1 MCTRAHHDRSFGIA
15 RASEMRRGRVALW
28 SSVAL
33 IAGTLP
39 ALAQTV
45 APFQMQD
52 SDLAGFAAGAPVPGP
67 FQMLRSDVTATTS
80 YTGAASAGNAALTTN
95 PSETIVFADTATA
108 GDAAIINNTGG
119 ATRFYDDSTAG
130 AALITNNGTLQFSDR
145 ATAGSG
151 AIVNNSAGAMVF
163 TDQATAG
170 DAALTNNGTLV
181 FRDQTTSGS
190 KTLTNNATGG
200 LHFADTSTTGQ
211 GVFNNGLMV
220 LSDSATATGFST
232 NNLGGKLLL
241 RDQASLGASALT
253 NSGTAVFAGSSTAA
267 SASLVNNATGV
278 MAFIDG
284 ATAAQAVINNGGMLY
299 FQGNSDAGS
308 AVILTQTDATTIFA
322 GNASGAA
329 AELRLDTGGVVDFSS
344 LSGNGTSVG
353 SILGTGTIALGS
365 KQLTVGSN
373 DLDTTV
379 SGLVDGGI
387 AGGTGGSLVKTGA
400 GVLRLDGANTYTGAT
415 IVRSG
420 TLQAANANAF
430 AAQSATS
437 VEAGARLDIA
447 GSDQTIGSLAGA
459 GIVMLATNTL
469 TVGGDNSSTE
479 FSGALTEAGGLT
491 KTGTGT
497 LTLSG
502 ISSHLGT
509 TRVQQ
514 GTLQVDGD
522 IASSALN
529 VTGGTLSGRGTV
541 GTTTI
546 AAGGTI
552 APGPSATLSV
562 AGDLTVATGATY
574 RVDLSGAAS
583 SAVNASGTA
592 SVDGARL
599 ALGSVSAFDPTA
611 NYTILIATGGISGQF
626 DTSGTSYAFIVP
638 ELSYQPDAVLMTLA
652 RNGVAFDDIAATA
665 NQRAVANAVERL
677 GQGNVLYGQVII
689 ADTATALSAFDQ
701 LSGELHASVQ
711 TGLLEQS
718 RMLANTALTRATSLH
733 ARTGPWAQ
741 AWTQAGQL
749 STADVHTLDFNGSGF
764 VAGFDTAIDS
774 RFAVGAFAGAST
786 SRFSLAGLNGSA
798 DATAAHLA
806 VYARFTEGPWRAT
819 AGAAITAGEVRT
831 ARAVRFGSIDDH
843 LTASYGQ
850 RSVQLFGDVAYRLD
864 LDRFTLEPFVAARFV
879 TQDTDGF
886 TEQGGPSALS
896 VAGTNT
902 QSIETTVGLRAS
914 ADLELQRNPVKLTA
928 MAGWRHRF
936 DTDPTSTSMVIS
948 GQGFAITGVN
958 SPSDALVIEAGVS
971 MALNP
976 HVSLGLTYGGEYSDA
991 GLNHSIRLNIAG
1003 RF

>member
-1 MCTRAHHDRSFGIA
+1 MFTPPQHGHLLVGA
-15 RASEMRRGRVALW
+15 RARRLALC

-33 IAGTLP
+33 IAGALP
-39 ALAQTV
+39 AAAQTA
-45 APFQMQD
+45 APFQMRD
-52 SDLAGFAAGAPVPGP
+52 SDLAGFATGAAVPGP
-67 FQMLRSDVTATTS
+67 FQMRRSDVTATTS
-80 YTGAASAGNAALTTN
+80 FTGVDSAGAAALTAN
-95 PSETIVFADTATA
+95 PGETIVFADTATG
-108 GDAAIINNTGG
+108 GDAEIINNSGG
-119 ATRFYDDSTAG
+119 ATRFYDSSTAG
-130 AALITNNGTLQFSDR
+130 AALITNNGTLQFSDN
-145 ATAGSG
+145 ATAGSK

-163 TDQATAG
+163 TDQASAG

-181 FRDQTTSGS
+181 FRDQTSSGS
-190 KTLTNNATGG
+190 KTVTNNATGA

-211 GVFNNGLMV
+211 GVFNNGLML

-232 NNLGGKLLL
+232 NNLGGRLLL

-267 SASLVNNATGV
+267 TANVVNNASGV
-278 MAFIDG
+278 MAFIDS
-284 ATAAQAVINNGGMLY
+284 ASAAQSVINNGGTLY

-344 LSGNGTSVG
+344 LSGSGTSVG

-373 DLDTTV
+373 DLDTTI

-400 GVLRLDGANTYTGAT
+400 GVLRLDGTNSYTGAT

-420 TLQAANANAF
+420 TLQAASANAF
-430 AAQSATS
+430 AAQSATT
-437 VEAGARLDIA
+437 VESGARLDLA
-447 GSDQTIGSLAGA
+447 GSDQTIGSLTGA
-459 GIVMLATNTL
+459 GIVMLGTSTNTL
-469 TVGGDNSSTE
+469 TVGGDNRSSE

-497 LTLSG
+497 LALSG
-502 ISSHLGT
+502 TSSHLGE
-509 TRVQQ
+509 TRVQN

-522 IASSALN
+522 IATSAVN
-529 VTGGTLSGRGTV
+529 VTGGTLSGRGVV
-541 GTTTI
+541 GATTI
-546 AAGGTI
+546 ASGGTI

-562 AGDLTVATGATY
+562 AGDLTLQTGASY
-574 RVDLSGAAS
+574 RVDIAGATS
-583 SAVNASGTA
+583 STLNVAGTA
-592 SVDGARL
+592 TIGGAQL
-599 ALGSVSAFDPTA
+599 KLGSLSAFDPTA
-611 NYTILIATGGISGQF
+611 SYTILIATGGTSGQF
-626 DTSGTSYAFIVP
+626 GSIGADYAFILP
-638 ELSYQPDAVLMTLA
+638 QFAYQPDRVLMTLA
-652 RNGVAFDDIAATA
+652 RNGVAFDDIGITA

-677 GQGNVLYGQVII
+677 GPGNVLYGQIII

-718 RMLANTALTRATSLH
+718 RMIATTALNRAASLH

-741 AWTQAGQL
+741 AWTQAGRL
-749 STADVHTLDFNGSGF
+749 SGSDLHTLDFTGSGF
-764 VAGFDTAIDS
+764 AAGYDAAIDS

-786 SRFSLAGLNGSA
+786 SHLSLGGLSGSA
-798 DATAAHLA
+798 DATAAHVA

-819 AGAAITAGEVRT
+819 AGAAVTAGEVRT
-831 ARAVRFGSIDDH
+831 TRAVRFGTVDDH
-843 LTASYGQ
+843 LAASYGQ
-850 RSVQLFGDVAYRLD
+850 RSVQVFGDVAYRLD

-896 VAGTNT
+896 VAGTTT
-902 QSIETTVGLRAS
+902 QSIETTLGLRAS
-914 ADLELQRNPVKLTA
+914 ADLELQRTPIKLTA

-936 DTDPTSTSMVIS
+936 DTNPTSTSMVIS
-948 GQGFAITGVN
+948 GQGFATTGVN

-976 HVSLGLTYGGEYSDA
+976 QVSLGLTYGGEYSDT
-991 GLNHSIRLNIAG
+991 GLNHTLRVNIAG